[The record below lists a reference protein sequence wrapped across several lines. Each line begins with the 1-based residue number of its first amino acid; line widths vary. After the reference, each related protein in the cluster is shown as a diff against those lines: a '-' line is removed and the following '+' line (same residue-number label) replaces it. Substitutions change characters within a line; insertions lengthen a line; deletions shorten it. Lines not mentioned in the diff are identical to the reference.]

1 MDDGKYKFDLLTW
14 TFTYKI
20 AELEFTNNKILRDS
34 LCQDGFVCLTQ
45 NNNFYIISDLKDPVA
60 SVYFNASTLFGDEF
74 PKDYLFISANDS
86 LSEKIELLLP
96 HQKHGLIRIING
108 KELQYIRHSTH
119 EKYNKA
125 IISDNPTWLF
135 RKNN

>member
-45 NNNFYIISDLKDPVA
+45 NNNFYIISDLKDPIA
-60 SVYFNASTLFGDEF
+60 SLYFNASTLFGDEF
-74 PKDYLFISANDS
+74 PKDELFISANDS
-86 LSEKIELLLP
+86 FWKKLNCSYL
-96 HQKHGLIRIING
+96 
-108 KELQYIRHSTH
+108 T
-119 EKYNKA
+119 
-125 IISDNPTWLF
+125 
-135 RKNN
+135 KNMV